1 MTTSNP
7 GATNDSTNDSTGKD
21 PTANDQ
27 TNNTAFGPFEAW
39 QEMFKKS
46 TEAWAQAASGFAGFT
61 PPSPGAMP
69 FGSFPFPP
77 PFNAPPFN
85 APPFN
90 APPFNGFPFGPGSG
104 SAMPGFESFFP
115 SFNPAGLPQMWQQ
128 FFQAWT
134 ERLRQNQANPTFPQ
148 TVQDAERQWAQQ
160 LESLAATFAK
170 SMSTEEFSQM
180 LGKYMEQMLV
190 WQERSAKQSN
200 PQIDAALRAAN
211 LPSRSQIDRLFERII
226 GVEERLDDL
235 EDAIRKLQ
243 GTVDAS
249 AAPRRASSFPP
260 QAPGPVQP

>member
-1 MTTSNP
+1 
-7 GATNDSTNDSTGKD
+7 
-21 PTANDQ
+21 
-27 TNNTAFGPFEAW
+27 
-39 QEMFKKS
+39 MFKKS

-90 APPFNGFPFGPGSG
+90 APPFNAPPFNAPPFNAPPLNAPPFNAPPFNAPPFNAPPFNAPPFNGFLFGPGSG

-170 SMSTEEFSQM
+170 SMSAEEFSQM

-249 AAPRRASSFPP
+249 TAPQRASSFPP